1 MKKLLSLLLT
11 FAVLLSLT
19 ACAGKSEKSYSK
31 DFVDLFDT
39 ASKITAYDSSQ
50 ASFDEHFE
58 LVYSMLNRYSK
69 MLDIYNVYDDVVSLK
84 QVNDSGANNPVE
96 VDKELIEIIDYGKKV
111 YSLTDGR
118 VNIAMGSVLSIWH
131 SFRENGLKN
140 PENASVPSKDML
152 KQAAQYTDIDSI
164 TIDYD
169 NNTVTLKNPNVSI
182 DIGAIAK
189 GFVCDKIAEYIKVNS
204 IWDSAVIS
212 LGGNVKVIGTKKG
225 KPFNIAVEN
234 PIADNYLA
242 ELKVTDEDSV
252 VTSGGYQR
260 YYTVND
266 KRYCHIIDRDTL
278 MPADYFESVTVIST
292 GSALADAMSTA
303 LFTLSIDKGRALVDE
318 VNNNEKLAEI
328 FVIWLDSNGEIT
340 YSDNFEGTY
349 L

>member
-278 MPADYFESVTVIST
+278 MPADYFESVTVICT
-292 GSALADAMSTA
+292 DSALADAMSTA

>member
-1 MKKLLSLLLT
+1 MKKLVSLLLT
-11 FAVLLSLT
+11 FTVLLSLT
-19 ACAGKSEKSYSK
+19 ACAGKGEKSYSR

-50 ASFDEHFE
+50 ASFDEHFD
-58 LVYSMLNRYSK
+58 LVYSMLKKYSK

-84 QVNDSGANNPVE
+84 QVNDGGANNPIK
-96 VDKELIEIIDYGKKV
+96 VDEELIEIIDYGKKV

-118 VNIAMGSVLSIWH
+118 VNIAMGSVLSVWH
-131 SFRENGLKN
+131 SFREEGLN
-140 PENASVPSKDML
+140 DPENASVPSEDML
-152 KQAAQYTDIDSI
+152 KQAAQYTDMDSI
-164 TIDYD
+164 AVDYE
-169 NNTVTLKNPNVSI
+169 NNTITLKNPNVSI

-189 GFVCDKIAEYIKVNS
+189 GFVCDKIARYIKANN
-204 IWDSAVIS
+204 IWNSAVIS

-234 PIADNYLA
+234 PIAQDYLA

-260 YYTVND
+260 YYTVNG

-278 MPADYFESVTVIST
+278 MPADYFESVTVVST
-292 GSALADAMSTA
+292 DSALADAMSTA

-318 VNNNEKLAEI
+318 INKNEKLDEI

-340 YSDNFEGTY
+340 YSNNFEGNY

>member
-131 SFRENGLKN
+131 SFREDGLKN

-152 KQAAQYTDIDSI
+152 KQAAQHTDIDSI
-164 TIDYD
+164 AIDYD

-278 MPADYFESVTVIST
+278 MPADYFESVTVICT
-292 GSALADAMSTA
+292 DSALADAMSTA

-318 VNNNEKLAEI
+318 INNNEKLAEI